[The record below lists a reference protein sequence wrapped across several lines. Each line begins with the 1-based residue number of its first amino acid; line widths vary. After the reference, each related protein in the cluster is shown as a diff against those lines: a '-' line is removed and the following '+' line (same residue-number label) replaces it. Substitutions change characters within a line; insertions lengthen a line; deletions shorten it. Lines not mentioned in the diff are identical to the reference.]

1 MIEELNIF
9 DEYKINLTNTD
20 IRNVEREIKTTLPYD
35 ICMNLINNWL
45 DCTKYMK
52 DSNLR
57 LRQTIDHIYKHD
69 ISIIFYVIS
78 NYITDDDVAQD
89 IINTLIDRHINN
101 LEFERLNPPVV
112 YKKKTT
118 KRKYNS
124 IIPAEDLFSDT
135 FSKEDCKKPKAKKKN
150 KLDNAINPYA
160 GTQATLKFTP
170 NNLKIKI

>member
-9 DEYKINLTNTD
+9 NEYKINLTNTD
-20 IRNVEREIKTTLPYD
+20 IRNVEREIKTTPPYD

-89 IINTLIDRHINN
+89 IINSLIDRHINN

-124 IIPAEDLFSDT
+124 VIPVKDLFSDT
-135 FSKEDCKKPKAKKKN
+135 VSKEDCKKPKAKKKN